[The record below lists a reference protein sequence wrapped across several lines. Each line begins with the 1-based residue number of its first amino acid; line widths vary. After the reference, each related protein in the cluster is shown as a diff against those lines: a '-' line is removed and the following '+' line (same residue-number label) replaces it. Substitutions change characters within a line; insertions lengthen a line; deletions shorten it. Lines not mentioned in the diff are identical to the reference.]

1 VIPSVCPSE
10 SGISIIDIGYLV
22 VFDLGIGG
30 STAAVDM
37 EIPIQIGLGY
47 FLRNNFL
54 SFLNLVSLDRHA

>member
-22 VFDLGIGG
+22 VFDLDIGG

-37 EIPIQIGLGY
+37 TIPIQIGLGY
-47 FLRNNFL
+47 FFRNTI
-54 SFLNLVSLDRHA
+54 